1 MCFLVMMTTFHFS
14 NDRIVI
20 SPKIKKIYT
29 FLKIERHEKIS
40 SIFDEIGLSLSCL
53 MSLMFLMLERG
64 QAMLDYRH

>member
-1 MCFLVMMTTFHFS
+1 MMTTFHFS

-40 SIFDEIGLSLSCL
+40 SIFDEIGFYLSLVS
-53 MSLMFLMLERG
+53 LMLERD
-64 QAMLDYRH
+64 QAMVDCRRVD